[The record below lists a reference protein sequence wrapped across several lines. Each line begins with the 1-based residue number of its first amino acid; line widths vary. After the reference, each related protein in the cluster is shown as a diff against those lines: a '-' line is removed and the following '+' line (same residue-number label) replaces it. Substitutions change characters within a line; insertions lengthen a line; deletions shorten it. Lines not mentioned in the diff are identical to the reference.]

1 MRELIFLTIIFISLT
16 VVRGENF
23 CTGERAGGLLATT
36 LCKNPVTGESW
47 GNGGKCEVKAAKTT
61 VCCINPNEVDECPAP
76 DYNDDN
82 GGYGDEEDYES
93 YDISEYGER
102 VSNIQ
107 KQAEERLCPVVKG
120 VPWVACTYNQDEFSA
135 EIEDQ
140 CTSLEELNEFAACQ
154 QGCDEIFPTE
164 IPAVEEEYDYDIAFL
179 GGRTDSIGGQEEKRC
194 GTRSFT
200 ETVLPE
206 NEAIMGEFPWA
217 CSLFTQ
223 GVGGKKEKYLGG
235 CTIIPNERDN
245 DIQKPTYR
253 VITAAS
259 KVKLAEN
266 DPLKVRVRFTDNR
279 QGSLESDHTVSQF
292 VQHPKF
298 NSKRGRLDNN
308 IATLALDKPIDLVK
322 EEGVNAACLPA
333 CNDMFVHTFK
343 NHTGVRCWTAGFG
356 QQSEDAPEEF
366 VLRKVDIPIYPDRR
380 KCGKIL
386 TEAINEKKKAAGKRP
401 SRRETVILPGE
412 ICAGAEEG
420 KDACK
425 GDGGSPLVCQA
436 VSGRWHVVGMVSWGI
451 GCGEAERPA
460 VYTNVHEY
468 LDFIYSLIGPCSD
481 GNWYKKDAGRNPSVS
496 CPGE

>member
-1 MRELIFLTIIFISLT
+1 
-16 VVRGENF
+16 
-23 CTGERAGGLLATT
+23 
-36 LCKNPVTGESW
+36 
-47 GNGGKCEVKAAKTT
+47 
-61 VCCINPNEVDECPAP
+61 
-76 DYNDDN
+76 
-82 GGYGDEEDYES
+82 
-93 YDISEYGER
+93 
-102 VSNIQ
+102 
-107 KQAEERLCPVVKG
+107 
-120 VPWVACTYNQDEFSA
+120 
-135 EIEDQ
+135 
-140 CTSLEELNEFAACQ
+140 
-154 QGCDEIFPTE
+154 
-164 IPAVEEEYDYDIAFL
+164 
-179 GGRTDSIGGQEEKRC
+179 
-194 GTRSFT
+194 
-200 ETVLPE
+200 
-206 NEAIMGEFPWA
+206 MGEFPWA

-266 DPLKVRVRFTDNR
+266 DPLKVRVRFVDNR
-279 QGSLESDHTVSQF
+279 LGSLETDHTVSQF
-292 VQHPKF
+292 IQHPKF
-298 NSKRGRLDNN
+298 NSRRGRLDNN
-308 IATLALDKPIDLVK
+308 IATLALDKPINLVE

-366 VLRKVDIPIYPDRR
+366 VLRKVDIPIYPDRK

-386 TEAINEKKKAAGKRP
+386 TEAINEKKKAAGKKP

-451 GCGEAERPA
+451 GCGEADRPA

-481 GNWYKKDAGRNPSVS
+481 GNWYKKGAGRNPSIT